1 MLIFEYILLA
11 FLIICAIAVSA
22 TKKLISAVIIFMSFS
37 IAMSVIWILLESPD
51 VALTEAAIGAGI
63 TSVLFFLVVNRINRT
78 IVEKPAKIELAKERE
93 AKRPKVQRLNT
104 LNIAVGVVLAINVI
118 GVLLVTL
125 AHLPEFGSA
134 DALRVNEVYKH
145 YIEYGLSDTGALNI
159 TAAILYSYR
168 SFDTLGEAFVLFAA
182 IVAII
187 ILLREPKPT
196 AEKAVVKATAASDD
210 NNDNEEDIDLGDLEM
225 EGGAEDR

>member
-37 IAMSVIWILLESPD
+37 IVMSVIWILLESPD

-78 IVEKPAKIELAKERE
+78 VVEKPAKVELAEARE
-93 AKRPKVQRLNT
+93 YKRPK
-104 LNIAVGVVLAINVI
+104 IAKLSKIYVVVAVVLAINII
-118 GVLLVTL
+118 GVLLVMLT
-125 AHLPEFGSA
+125 HLPEFGSETA
-134 DALRVNEVYKH
+134 PHLNEVYRL
-145 YIEYGLSDTGALNI
+145 YVEETIERAGALN
-159 TAAILYSYR
+159 TVAAVLYSYR

-182 IVAII
+182 VIAII
-187 ILLREPKPT
+187 ILLKNPKPEKVT
-196 AEKAVVKATAASDD
+196 AKAAADDD
-210 NNDNEEDIDLGDLEM
+210 NDDDDGEDIDLGDLEM

>member
-11 FLIICAIAVSA
+11 FLIVCAIAVSA

-37 IAMSVIWILLESPD
+37 VVMTVIWILLQSPD

-63 TSVLFFLVVNRINRT
+63 TSVLFFLVINRINRT
-78 IVEKPAKIELAKERE
+78 IVEKPVKTEPAEKREEKRLKIEK
-93 AKRPKVQRLNT
+93 LNK
-104 LNIAVGVVLAINVI
+104 LNIAVGVVLAINII

-125 AHLPEFGSA
+125 TYLPEFGSA
-134 DALRVNEVYKH
+134 NSPHANEVYRH
-145 YIEYGLSDTGALNI
+145 YIEQSVKDAGVLN
-159 TAAILYSYR
+159 TVTAILYSYR

-182 IVAII
+182 IIAVIV
-187 ILLREPKPT
+187 LLREPK
-196 AEKAVVKATAASDD
+196 AVPKTSDD
-210 NNDNEEDIDLGDLEM
+210 NEDEVIDLGDLES

>member
-11 FLIICAIAVSA
+11 FLIVCAIAVSA

-37 IAMSVIWILLESPD
+37 IVMSVIWILLESPD

-63 TSVLFFLVVNRINRT
+63 TSVLFFLVINRINRT
-78 IVEKPAKIELAKERE
+78 IVEKPAKVELAKSRE
-93 AKRPKVQRLNT
+93 AKRPKIARLNK
-104 LNIAVGVVLAINVI
+104 IYIVVGIVLAINII

-125 AHLPEFGSA
+125 AQLPEFGYA
-134 DALRVNEVYKH
+134 GNPQVHGVYGH
-145 YIEYGLSDTGALNI
+145 YIQYGVSETGALNI
-159 TAAILYSYR
+159 VAAVLYSYR

-182 IVAII
+182 VIAII
-187 ILLREPKPT
+187 ILLKEPKEEPV
-196 AEKAVVKATAASDD
+196 AAVAKAGVGGDD
-210 NNDNEEDIDLGDLEM
+210 DEDEEDIDLGDLEA